1 MLGTE
6 ILYCDSL
13 VQKATPELQGN
24 CSTWWLEKWVLEL
37 EALVGIM
44 VPSLT
49 NCDLGRVIPV
59 SVLELSKKLGT
70 RIWCYKGAGIMWY
83 ICHMKR
89 GCCMCKERSS
99 QSTLAATDTS
109 LVTTTALDSSKGRTG
124 PTWLDPRETYY
135 LQTLPG

>member
-6 ILYCDSL
+6 ILHCDSL
-13 VQKATPELQGN
+13 VQKATAELQGN
-24 CSTWWLEKWVLEL
+24 YSTWWLEKWVLKL
-37 EALVGIM
+37 EAFVGIM

-49 NCDLGRVIPV
+49 NCDLGRVISV

-70 RIWCYKGAGIMWY
+70 GIQCYKGAGIIWY

-89 GCCMCKERSS
+89 GCCMCKESS
-99 QSTLAATDTS
+99 QSTLATTDTS
-109 LVTTTALDSSKGRTG
+109 LATTTALDSSKVRTG
-124 PTWLDPRETYY
+124 PTWLGPRETYY